1 MVTFVTVFE
10 LVVLAEDDAEL
21 VVITVFVLVCCV
33 VECCV
38 VEISFDMSFTV
49 SVLLSMSVA
58 LAELINK
65 IVATIKII
73 VPK

>member
-1 MVTFVTVFE
+1 
-10 LVVLAEDDAEL
+10 VLAEDDAEF
-21 VVITVFVLVCCV
+21 VVIAVFVLVACV

-49 SVLLSMSVA
+49 SVLLSRSVA